1 MNKNIYMITF
11 QNMSQ
16 NVVDA
21 MLMKLSGLSQLI
33 SSQKLSKI
41 KKSHPEMLKS
51 HPEMLKSN
59 PEMLKS
65 LENEKNY
72 RESLL

>member
-1 MNKNIYMITF
+1 MITF

-21 MLMKLSGLSQLI
+21 MLMKLSGLSQLF

-72 RESLL
+72 RGSLL